1 MLFRCLT
8 ALLVILTLSA
18 CHPRPPRHHGPP
30 VADGEAGEQQTIE
43 SMQRLKQQL
52 QELKEE
58 LARVR
63 SEQAAAAAG
72 TAARHP
78 VWAPLA
84 EGADAAPGFARYA
97 YLLLDDQTPPESA
110 IALLTLFETLPGP
123 GNAAPGNRTLFLVP
137 LRDAGRRLSLDN
149 YDAAAAATLR
159 QPRYHADGTGPWL
172 LLSATRDA
180 AAPVTLTIDLAGLSA
195 PRVKQILQQLL
206 RPVAAPATDPAVLLR
221 QTCWQLADLDPERPT
236 RIVVDHNRLALSF
249 VDE

>member
-8 ALLVILTLSA
+8 TLLVVLTLSA

-30 VADGEAGEQQTIE
+30 VADDEAGGQQTME

-52 QELKEE
+52 QELQEE

-63 SEQAAAAAG
+63 SEQAAAAVD

-78 VWAPLA
+78 VWAPLTTSEMPA
-84 EGADAAPGFARYA
+84 SGFARYA
-97 YLLLDDQTPPESA
+97 WLLLSDQTPPESA
-110 IALLTLFETLPGP
+110 IALLTLFETLSGP
-123 GNAAPGNRTLFLVP
+123 MNAAPDSRTLFLVP
-137 LRDAGRRLSLDN
+137 LRNAERDLTLDN
-149 YDAAAAATLR
+149 YDTAAAATLR
-159 QPRYHADGTGPWL
+159 QPRLHADGTGPWL

-180 AAPVTLTIDLAGLSA
+180 ASPVTLTIDLADLSA

-206 RPVAAPATDPAVLLR
+206 RPLAESPDNPTALLR
-221 QTCWQLADLDPERPT
+221 RTCWQLADLEPERPT

-249 VDE
+249 VNE